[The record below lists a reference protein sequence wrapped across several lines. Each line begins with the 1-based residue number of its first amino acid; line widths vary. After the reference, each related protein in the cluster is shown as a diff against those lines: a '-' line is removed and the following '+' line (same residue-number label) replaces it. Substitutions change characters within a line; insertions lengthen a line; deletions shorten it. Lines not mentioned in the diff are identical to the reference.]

1 MLKAAG
7 TWNAA
12 YDTWSGKH
20 GVTTSWADG
29 LVHVGRADGIGSQCL
44 GELEALAGQE
54 PVRLRP
60 LAPGS
65 ALAAQRRRRIRD
77 LERRAGR
84 GHQLVLG
91 RRDLTERGTRG
102 TASR

>member
-20 GVTTSWADG
+20 GVTTSQADG
-29 LVHVGRADGIGSQCL
+29 LV
-44 GELEALAGQE
+44 
-54 PVRLRP
+54 
-60 LAPGS
+60 
-65 ALAAQRRRRIRD
+65 AAQRRRRLRD
-77 LERRAGR
+77 LQRRAGP